1 MHTDAL
7 SQADGDKDMIT
18 EPSAVAI
25 KVEADDKKKT
35 SMIVL
40 TGRQIAEMVLREHG
54 IPVGNR
60 DVHVTFDV
68 PSKDGRSNKTVN
80 VSTRC
85 PITVTWTEDNGS

>member
-1 MHTDAL
+1 MIAENVATKIETD
-7 SQADGDKDMIT
+7 KR
-18 EPSAVAI
+18 
-25 KVEADDKKKT
+25 T

-68 PSKDGRSNKTVN
+68 PGKRGQSNQAIH

-85 PITVTWTEDNGS
+85 PITVTWTEDMKGS

>member
-1 MHTDAL
+1 
-7 SQADGDKDMIT
+7 MIT

-68 PSKDGRSNKTVN
+68 PSKDTRTGTKTVN